1 MGPILHLNASPS
13 LVRTKRFWKNLHE
26 GTTTF
31 TCRSSKSRYVNRM
44 LKKQGDGGSTPQSW
58 YLGIVSGVI
67 IIVIFTDD
75 VLFSVSM
82 WIFVSFTLLTL
93 PLQTFTILSA
103 HLMDLYLCLP
113 SELLVT
119 ISIFAAN
126 RPDMSSGL
134 GGESTDP
141 RRDMKTIEIKD
152 HIIACGQKATSLVP
166 RRSRSCNKTY
176 RYHNV
181 DY

>member
-1 MGPILHLNASPS
+1 
-13 LVRTKRFWKNLHE
+13 
-26 GTTTF
+26 
-31 TCRSSKSRYVNRM
+31 
-44 LKKQGDGGSTPQSW
+44 
-58 YLGIVSGVI
+58 
-67 IIVIFTDD
+67 
-75 VLFSVSM
+75 
-82 WIFVSFTLLTL
+82 
-93 PLQTFTILSA
+93 
-103 HLMDLYLCLP
+103 
-113 SELLVT
+113 
-119 ISIFAAN
+119 
-126 RPDMSSGL
+126 MSSGL